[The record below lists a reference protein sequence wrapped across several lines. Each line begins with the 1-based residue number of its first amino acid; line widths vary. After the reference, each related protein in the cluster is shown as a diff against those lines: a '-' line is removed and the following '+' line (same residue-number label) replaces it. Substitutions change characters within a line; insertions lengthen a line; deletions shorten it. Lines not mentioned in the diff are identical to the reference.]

1 MDTDNIFEGL
11 KENKKSLIVILIMIV
26 ILIVVSI
33 LNLVLDNNKN
43 NEELDMEGVI
53 TSLAEIYYEEHY
65 YPQVQSS
72 FENNY
77 IEKLRQDEK
86 DGIEL
91 NLRDIVVAFGE
102 IDPTRFYQKG
112 NYCNFIGT
120 YATIYPKYPYDID
133 DYKIDVTL
141 SCVEKLSD

>member
-33 LNLVLDNNKN
+33 LNLVLDNNKR

-86 DGIEL
+86 EGIEL
-91 NLRDIVVAFGE
+91 NLRNIIGIFEEVEVS
-102 IDPTRFYQKG
+102 TFYQEG
-112 NYCNFIGT
+112 NYCNFLGT
-120 YATIYPKYPYDID
+120 YATIYPNSPYGIE
-133 DYKIDVTL
+133 DYKVEVTL